1 MKKFYFTIVMLAL
14 SICSVSGM
22 PNRLSDDAKS
32 RIETVIKIVTGGLD
46 VDRSI
51 SFYTIEAFVFPATGI
66 VEVNLSDIGMAEVYV
81 VDSNNQIVDYDSVNT
96 DIPSSVYL
104 STNGSG
110 DYYVIIASATHYA
123 EGAFAI

>member
-1 MKKFYFTIVMLAL
+1 MLAL

-22 PNRLSDDAKS
+22 SNRFSDDAKS
-32 RIETVIKIVTGGLD
+32 RIETEIKISTGGLD

-51 SFYTIEAFVFPATGI
+51 SLYTIEAFLFPATGI

-110 DYYVIIASATHYA
+110 NYYVVIVSATHYA

>member
-1 MKKFYFTIVMLAL
+1 MLAL

-66 VEVNLSDIGMAEVYV
+66 VEVNLSDIGMADVYV

-110 DYYVIIASATHYA
+110 NYYVVIVSATHYA

>member
-1 MKKFYFTIVMLAL
+1 MKKIYFTIVMLAL

-66 VEVNLSDIGMAEVYV
+66 VEVNLSDIGMADVYV

-110 DYYVIIASATHYA
+110 NYYVVIVSATHYA

>member
-81 VDSNNQIVDYDSVNT
+81 VDSNNQIVDYDYVNT

>member
-1 MKKFYFTIVMLAL
+1 MKKIYFTIVMLAL

-110 DYYVIIASATHYA
+110 NYYVVIVSATHYA

>member
-22 PNRLSDDAKS
+22 PNRLSDEAKS

-51 SFYTIEAFVFPATGI
+51 NFYTIEAFVFPATGI

-110 DYYVIIASATHYA
+110 NYYVIIASATHYA

>member
-22 PNRLSDDAKS
+22 PNRLSDEAKS
-32 RIETVIKIVTGGLD
+32 RIDTVIKIVTGGLD

-51 SFYTIEAFVFPATGI
+51 NFYTIEAFVFPATGI

-110 DYYVIIASATHYA
+110 NYYVIIASATHYA

>member
-1 MKKFYFTIVMLAL
+1 MLAL

-22 PNRLSDDAKS
+22 PNRFSDDAKS
-32 RIETVIKIVTGGLD
+32 RIETEIKISTGGLD

-51 SFYTIEAFVFPATGI
+51 SLYTIEAFLFPATGI

-110 DYYVIIASATHYA
+110 NYYVVIVSATHYA

>member
-1 MKKFYFTIVMLAL
+1 MLAL

-22 PNRLSDDAKS
+22 SNRFSDDAKS
-32 RIETVIKIVTGGLD
+32 RIETEIKISTGGLD

-51 SFYTIEAFVFPATGI
+51 SFYTIEAFLFPATGI

-110 DYYVIIASATHYA
+110 NYYVVIVSATHYA